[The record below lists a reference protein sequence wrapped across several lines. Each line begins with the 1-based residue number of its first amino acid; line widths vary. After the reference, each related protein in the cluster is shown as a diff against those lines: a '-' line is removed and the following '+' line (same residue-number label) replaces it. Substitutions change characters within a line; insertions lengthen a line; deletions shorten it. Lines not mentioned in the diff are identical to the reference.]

1 MPYNHS
7 AIELRLK
14 KTDEELDK
22 MFDGLPENVAI
33 NDHKNMVKHYYNQS
47 YIKAKKGKTAEA
59 VAQSY
64 EDFVTYLKQVRN
76 NELTA
81 KDMKKNI
88 INKTNNSRRADVF
101 LHDLGQTCKLIFWAA
116 TAVTLFASVY
126 LFALPML
133 LLQLPVGI
141 AMSITILGGFL
152 ATMKKCFDAL
162 CGMRTFKRHNE
173 EYGREVTLLGF
184 FAPKEKPATE
194 ELRTNTE
201 AKKEVAIDV
210 DTLLDSHQGQ
220 ESGTYSP
227 V

>member
-22 MFDGLPENVAI
+22 MFDGRPENLAI
-33 NDHKNMVKHYYNQS
+33 NAHKNMVKHYYNQS

-59 VAQSY
+59 VVQSY
-64 EDFVTYLKQVRN
+64 EDFVNYLKQVRDA
-76 NELTA
+76 ELST

-88 INKTNNSRRADVF
+88 INKTNDSRRADVF
-101 LHDLGQTCKLIFWAA
+101 LHNLGQTCKLIFWAA

-126 LFALPML
+126 LFALPMI
-133 LLQLPVGI
+133 LLQLPIGI

-162 CGMRTFKRHNE
+162 CNMRTFKRHNE
-173 EYGREVTLLGF
+173 EYGREVTLMGF
-184 FAPKEKPATE
+184 FAPKEKPTTPPTASNEPKIDPDDADGEAPDDHQRE
-194 ELRTNTE
+194 ESLR
-201 AKKEVAIDV
+201 
-210 DTLLDSHQGQ
+210 
-220 ESGTYSP
+220 SGLE
-227 V
+227 